1 MPFSK
6 VNFNVLAQQYSTP
19 LYVYSEA
26 LMVRQFNA
34 LSRALEDFNYLI
46 CYAVK
51 ANSNLSVLKLF
62 KELGGGFDI
71 VSEGELRR
79 VLLSGA
85 QANRI
90 VFAGVGKTAAEI
102 EFALSS
108 GIKFLNVESQSEL
121 KVIAEVA
128 KKMNLTAPISL
139 RINPDISVAT
149 HPYLATGLKT
159 SKFGI
164 SLSELDQIWDF
175 IKAHPVLN
183 LVALDCHIGSQL
195 NEIEPLENA
204 YRSVIDSA
212 RFFEEKGAK
221 IKTLDFGGGLAVSYS
236 GHYKPL
242 NLVDYSLMLK
252 RILKDL
258 DYEIIIEPG
267 KFLVAEAGILLTRV
281 VCLKSNQDNQF
292 AVVDAG
298 MNDLIRPSLYEAYHK
313 INAIDKEGRLID
325 CESTAE
331 EKLKI
336 NIVGPVCET
345 GCYFAKDRE
354 LPKLYEGQLLA
365 IMDSGAYGYTM
376 ASRYNSRLLPAEVM
390 LDARGNSK
398 LIRRREEYSDLWQ
411 HEL

>member
-281 VCLKSNQDNQF
+281 V
-292 AVVDAG
+292 
-298 MNDLIRPSLYEAYHK
+298 
-313 INAIDKEGRLID
+313 
-325 CESTAE
+325 
-331 EKLKI
+331 
-336 NIVGPVCET
+336 
-345 GCYFAKDRE
+345 
-354 LPKLYEGQLLA
+354 
-365 IMDSGAYGYTM
+365 
-376 ASRYNSRLLPAEVM
+376 
-390 LDARGNSK
+390 
-398 LIRRREEYSDLWQ
+398 
-411 HEL
+411 